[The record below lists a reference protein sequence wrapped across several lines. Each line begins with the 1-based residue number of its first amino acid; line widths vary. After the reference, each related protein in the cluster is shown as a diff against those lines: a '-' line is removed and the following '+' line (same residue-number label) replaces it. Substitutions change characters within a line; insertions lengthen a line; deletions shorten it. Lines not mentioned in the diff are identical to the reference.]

1 MLASQSNEYLLFFP
15 LCTQFMQV
23 LQRELDAIEK
33 DKDAFIKDF
42 SEVFCFFHLDCLSD
56 TVDSSL
62 FSVLKCF

>member
-1 MLASQSNEYLLFFP
+1 
-15 LCTQFMQV
+15 MQV